1 MFQVQQLLL
10 KVRNVISS
18 GGRPIAIT
26 DCLNYGNPEKP
37 DVFFDFKEGVRG
49 IGDAARS
56 LSFIDGEALPIISG
70 NVSFYNES
78 KQGRA
83 VIPSPVICV
92 LGRVDHINQSK
103 PMQVFESGLSLISI
117 GKRYAEFGGTQIKKY
132 VSEIN
137 NVAPQFRAEE
147 EARQNKFVLDL
158 IQSKQCEACHDIS
171 AGGLWMTLTEMV
183 LGERANSKCGAEL
196 NLEGDVFTSLFSENG
211 GYVIAVKPE
220 NEASI

>member
-1 MFQVQQLLL
+1 
-10 KVRNVISS
+10 
-18 GGRPIAIT
+18 
-26 DCLNYGNPEKP
+26 
-37 DVFFDFKEGVRG
+37 
-49 IGDAARS
+49 
-56 LSFIDGEALPIISG
+56 
-70 NVSFYNES
+70 
-78 KQGRA
+78 
-83 VIPSPVICV
+83 
-92 LGRVDHINQSK
+92 
-103 PMQVFESGLSLISI
+103 

-196 NLEGDVFTSLFSENG
+196 NIEGDVFTSLFSENG

-220 NEASI
+220 NEASILALTNKAGVDTTLLGRTTESLSLTISSDEGQLISLDLTELKESWNTRNEIV